1 MGLFHKPIAELNLP
15 RLEML
20 AQNTTIRDAV
30 NFFAT
35 KKFGAVGITNES
47 GVIAGILSE
56 RDLVLRLEPEQFRSF
71 DEILVSSIMTKKVFS
86 VDQDKLLV
94 DALDLMARMEFRH
107 LPIKVSESEYKMISA
122 RDILDLLIEH
132 YRPVC
137 EKLGTLTEWETQVG
151 HVHEENYVFHGQ
163 KDTLQTGSF
172 LFAAMKEVGGS
183 DMLRVDQNLPVHEL
197 WGAMR
202 ASHLPVC
209 AVVNWST
216 ILCGIITER
225 DLIYKVFT
233 QEEIALEWP
242 IHKIMTPNP
251 HSMLLKHH
259 LAYALNNMAT
269 FRYRNILVVDEDRFP
284 IKITE
289 LIDFLKFFR
298 FVLRE
303 ANFEVE

>member
-1 MGLFHKPIAELNLP
+1 MGLFRKPLTELNLP

-20 AQNTTIRDAV
+20 AHDATIRDAIQ
-30 NFFAT
+30 FFAD
-35 KKFGAVGITNES
+35 KKVGAVGISNES
-47 GVIAGILSE
+47 SVLGGILSE
-56 RDLVLRLEPEQFRSF
+56 RDLVLRLEPEQFRDF
-71 DEILVSSIMTKKVFS
+71 GQILVSSIMTKKVFS
-86 VDQDKLLV
+86 ITYDKLLV

-107 LPIKVSESEYKMISA
+107 LPIKVSESEYRMISA
-122 RDILDLLIEH
+122 RDILDRLIEH

-137 EKLGTLTEWETQVG
+137 EKLGTLTEWETQIG
-151 HVHEENYVFHGQ
+151 HVHEEDYVFHGQ

-197 WGAMR
+197 WAAMR

-225 DLIYKVFT
+225 DLIHKVFT
-233 QEEIALEWP
+233 QEESSLEWP
-242 IHKIMTPNP
+242 IHKIMSPNP

-259 LAYALNNMAT
+259 LVYALNNMAT

-303 ANFEVE
+303 VNFEAE